1 MPAARALEIA
11 DAVMTAVVY
20 DGVGVNERVKGAVL
34 FGSPPASAD

>member
-20 DGVGVNERVKGAVL
+20 DGVGVNERVKGAGAL
-34 FGSPPASAD
+34 RFASGER